1 MDDLLRAARIPLRP
15 GMATEYGFRMLAVHD
30 DGTVTTDELAT
41 VGDIPSLS
49 REEHVT
55 EPEEDAGLPDPS
67 DRATWWLMLE
77 ELASRVPGME
87 PARGL
92 TWSPRYHDGAP
103 VGWVLEDGFGFGV
116 LFVPDPPDEHQVFW
130 VPVIGTEDGT
140 EAMLRALGVLRGR

>member
-1 MDDLLRAARIPLRP
+1 MDELLRAARIPLRP
-15 GMATEYGFRMLAVHD
+15 GMATGYGFRVLAVHD

-41 VGDIPSLS
+41 VGSFCLS
-49 REEHVT
+49 YEEHVT
-55 EPEEDAGLPDPS
+55 EPAEDAGLPDPD

-77 ELASRVPGME
+77 DLASQVPGMD

-103 VGWVLEDGFGFGV
+103 VGWVLEDGFGYGV
-116 LFVPDPPDEHQVFW
+116 LFAADEPDHHQV
-130 VPVIGTEDGT
+130 VRVRGIDTEDGT